1 MVSPF
6 DSRGWSPLHDAAA
19 RGNLEVLCC
28 LVAHTDN
35 VDIASKQMSNDTPLG
50 LAIEYDKAD
59 AIGIVAFVGATIEA
73 RNSANNTPLSVAA
86 LEGCSGA
93 VQNLMELGA
102 EMSCHNSLKSAPT
115 SPLQKDEQERSYI
128 RNHADDARC
137 WPMPRRY

>member
-19 RGNLEVLCC
+19 RGNVQVLCC

-35 VDIASKQMSNDTPLG
+35 VNIASKQMSNDTPLG
-50 LAIEYDKAD
+50 LATEYDKAD
-59 AIGIVAFVGATIEA
+59 VIGILAFVGATIEA

-93 VQNLMELGA
+93 VRKLMELGV
-102 EMSCHNSLKSAPT
+102 EMSCHNSFKSAPT
-115 SPLQKDEQERSYI
+115 SPLREDEQDRS
-128 RNHADDARC
+128 
-137 WPMPRRY
+137 